1 MDPGPYLLGPGDV
14 LTVASLSASQER
26 GISRPVA
33 ISDEGTIKIFE
44 LGKIRAVGLSQS
56 ELEDIIFQKSLE
68 NKKIDSVEIAIT
80 GFNSKRIFINGDNIL
95 PTTLPYTNY
104 PIYLEDAL
112 AAAKILD
119 NKADTKVSIL
129 RGGKEYTVFLS
140 SIAKKNFPKIRLF
153 PNDKVYFSTI
163 NYRVENVLVVGE
175 TGAQKAIDISASQ
188 RNTLSD
194 VLFASP
200 TLDKVTSD
208 FSQIYVLRKKRK
220 NFTAYHLDITNP
232 ARIFTANS
240 YEMRPGDIVFVGTQ
254 PLSLYSR
261 TYHRSLAQLV

>member
-1 MDPGPYLLGPGDV
+1 MRFVLIILMSLIFSCGEPILIELTDFPRSELNKGQENIEIELVSLNSSTIKEAHRTRYYRRVIITSDLSKPAQIVNLETLFNEKLPPVVDPGPYLLGPGDV

-140 SIAKKNFPKIRLF
+140 SMQKEFSKNQI
-153 PNDKVYFSTI
+153 VSTI
-163 NYRVENVLVVGE
+163 
-175 TGAQKAIDISASQ
+175 K
-188 RNTLSD
+188 
-194 VLFASP
+194 
-200 TLDKVTSD
+200 
-208 FSQIYVLRKKRK
+208 
-220 NFTAYHLDITNP
+220 FTFH
-232 ARIFTANS
+232 
-240 YEMRPGDIVFVGTQ
+240 Q
-254 PLSLYSR
+254 
-261 TYHRSLAQLV
+261 